1 MSHLEDNILILQN
14 IIKKQRASIFLF
26 LFYILFLCYW
36 SCKDSPNS
44 PPEEINRQITILYTN
59 YEHGWMKATST
70 TGGAA
75 GLMGLWRQQEGYK
88 EDEPYL
94 ILSGGD
100 MWIGPVISTWFV

>member
-1 MSHLEDNILILQN
+1 
-14 IIKKQRASIFLF
+14 
-26 LFYILFLCYW
+26 
-36 SCKDSPNS
+36 
-44 PPEEINRQITILYTN
+44 
-59 YEHGWMKATST
+59 MKATST

-100 MWIGPVISTWFV
+100 MWIVPVISTWFV